1 MFFLL
6 AETIPT
12 TSVWDM
18 VGNLSAVAMAIGL
31 LIWIITKRDPK
42 IAQDHR
48 EVLLKQSELHRAER
62 TEDQKLNRQMLDQIT
77 GRFDC
82 SIKECTTTLRE
93 LANSIKDGTR

>member
-18 VGNLSAVAMAIGL
+18 VGNLSAVAVAIGL
-31 LIWIITKRDPK
+31 LVWIITKRDPK
-42 IAQDHR
+42 IAEDHR
-48 EVLLKQSELHRAER
+48 MELLKQSELHRAER
-62 TEDQKLNRQMLDQIT
+62 TDDQKLNRQLIDQIT
-77 GRFDC
+77 TKFDC

-93 LANSIKDGTR
+93 LANNHRNGNT

>member
-18 VGNLSAVAMAIGL
+18 VGNLSAVAVAIGL
-31 LIWIITKRDPK
+31 LVWIITKRDPK
-42 IAQDHR
+42 IAKDHR
-48 EVLLKQSELHRAER
+48 MELLKQSEQHRTER
-62 TEDQKLNRQMLDQIT
+62 TEDQKANRQLIDQIT
-77 GRFDC
+77 TKFDC

-93 LANSIKDGTR
+93 LSNSIRDNSQ